1 MYGCVAECA
10 DWDTLELNSLPLL
23 CQINVCLAAAE
34 FILSLPNY
42 VVIM

>member
-1 MYGCVAECA
+1 MYGCVSECA
-10 DWDTLELNSLPLL
+10 DLSDNSLLLL
-23 CQINVCLAAAE
+23 CQINVCLAPAE